1 MYQDDAEASGDSFD
15 GLLSQFLSD
24 LRTYMGLLGNGA
36 VQLLDLDVTLSVVFA
51 LTLSNRSEA
60 LDLLNEVE
68 EANIEADAL
77 IAEYTQLL

>member
-1 MYQDDAEASGDSFD
+1 
-15 GLLSQFLSD
+15 
-24 LRTYMGLLGNGA
+24 
-36 VQLLDLDVTLSVVFA
+36 VFA